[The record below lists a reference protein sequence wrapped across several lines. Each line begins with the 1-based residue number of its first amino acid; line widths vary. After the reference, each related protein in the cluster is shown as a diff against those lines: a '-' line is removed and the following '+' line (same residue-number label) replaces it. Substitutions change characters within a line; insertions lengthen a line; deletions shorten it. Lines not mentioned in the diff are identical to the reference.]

1 MSKSFWDEINN
12 DIYWKGGKSI
22 VTWMNEQYPNVSDEE
37 YDRIHMDLA
46 TQALQ
51 GDFSTVSKEG
61 GYYLICEEFDPI
73 TANAYYKKYK
83 SA

>member
-1 MSKSFWDEINN
+1 MVNFWDLINN
-12 DIYWKGGKSI
+12 DVYEKGGKSI
-22 VTWMNEQYPNVSDEE
+22 VAWLNNQYPNVSDDE
-37 YDRIHMDLA
+37 YERIHKDLA
-46 TQALQ
+46 RQALD
-51 GDFSTVSKEG
+51 GDFSTVSKVE